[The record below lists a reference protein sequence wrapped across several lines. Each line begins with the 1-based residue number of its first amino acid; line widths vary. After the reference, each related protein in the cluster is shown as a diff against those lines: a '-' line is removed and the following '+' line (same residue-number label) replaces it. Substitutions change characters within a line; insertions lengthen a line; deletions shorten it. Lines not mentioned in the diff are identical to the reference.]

1 MVGLWCLFLGMAL
14 VVVSPRELRRGHCV
28 LLGGVA
34 IIVAGYALVLHEQLS
49 SRPFVAAYNPIWS
62 DAARLLGRSL
72 SPSVS
77 VVRDEPFYALGAP
90 LAAVLVLILGIV
102 VGADHVRA
110 RQAIAVAAWAGAIY
124 AIYGIF
130 ALFLTPNLILW
141 REKTAYL
148 GDLTATFI
156 NRNTAAAYFGTCAV
170 LWLVLLMEVVRG
182 RVPRGPIVWR
192 QALAEV
198 LSHPPRRLMI
208 RFVMMF
214 ICLGAMFLTSSRA
227 GSLCT
232 LLSLVVAF
240 VLYFRRDLPRG
251 RGLLVAIAAAVTAAF
266 LLLEV
271 IGANIGARID
281 QLGLADLGRLSVYRS
296 TLRMI
301 EQSPWFGTGLGTF
314 PWAFPAYRSADISM
328 AGVWGMA
335 HSTPLEL
342 AAEVGIPL
350 AVLVGLGWVRR
361 SLCCCAGGTPAP
373 LCYNADRRT
382 FVGASCATALYD
394 RFSIT
399 DRGLR
404 HCRFWSGRG
413 RFRPILCSTRSGGTA
428 DAHRPSSRGR
438 TEEILPKTADW
449 PGRCSTPCL
458 NLMHVRVIGSATNL
472 TRTTSNRLTC
482 KDPAMA

>member
-1 MVGLWCLFLGMAL
+1 MAL

-350 AVLVGLGWVRR
+350 AVLVGLGWVTAFIVLLRGAARR
-361 SLCCCAGGTPAP
+361 RHYAIMPIAALSSALLALLHSTIDFPLQIVGYAIVVFGVVGVGLGQSFAAP
-373 LCYNADRRT
+373 EAEGQPTRIDR
-382 FVGASCATALYD
+382 
-394 RFSIT
+394 
-399 DRGLR
+399 
-404 HCRFWSGRG
+404 
-413 RFRPILCSTRSGGTA
+413 
-428 DAHRPSSRGR
+428 SSRGR
-438 TEEILPKTADW
+438 TEEHLAKN
-449 PGRCSTPCL
+449 G
-458 NLMHVRVIGSATNL
+458 
-472 TRTTSNRLTC
+472 
-482 KDPAMA
+482 